1 MIWSNERLNI
11 FLDTIVCH
19 WNMRLPIPQVCLYTC
34 FVTSYCGL
42 IIGVQK
48 SLTIYSNNSCTMNKS
63 ASIYNRTKS
72 NLYLKE
78 EIQLT
83 EIDICNYNNRLLI
96 APFDLIFSRV
106 GLTIEPFFQNQLKW
120 LTTLHFKTVVIN
132 SSAY

>member
-1 MIWSNERLNI
+1 MHGEQI
-11 FLDTIVCH
+11 C
-19 WNMRLPIPQVCLYTC
+19 
-34 FVTSYCGL
+34 
-42 IIGVQK
+42 
-48 SLTIYSNNSCTMNKS
+48 
-63 ASIYNRTKS
+63 IYNRTKS

-83 EIDICNYNNRLLI
+83 EIDICNYNYRLLI

-120 LTTLHFKTVVIN
+120 LTTRHFKIVLIN